1 MQYYVIYL
9 QHWYYTK
16 LDNAPFFYWWT
27 LLYFVIY
34 IGGSFNTDIT
44 NSWIASY
51 NGTYDLWFSNKTIL
65 TMLLIF
71 LFLGTRRKTRKTQV
85 LYQQSTSKRYWL
97 TSENLSYKVFP
108 DLAKKLMNEKLPKE
122 GDLEII
128 DNQVTF
134 KYFLK
139 LYFISKFKF
148 VIDGS
153 LDFTF
158 AVLAGDYLMTI
169 S

>member
-1 MQYYVIYL
+1 
-9 QHWYYTK
+9 
-16 LDNAPFFYWWT
+16 
-27 LLYFVIY
+27 
-34 IGGSFNTDIT
+34 
-44 NSWIASY
+44 
-51 NGTYDLWFSNKTIL
+51 
-65 TMLLIF
+65 MLLF
-71 LFLGTRRKTRKTQV
+71 FLGTRRKTLKTQV

-97 TSENLSYKVFP
+97 TSGNLSYKVLP

-122 GDLEII
+122 EDLEII
-128 DNQVTF
+128 DNQVIF
-134 KYFLK
+134 KSFLK
-139 LYFISKFKF
+139 LYFISKFNF